1 MNNKALL
8 LSVLVCTGMLLPALV
23 TANPLSAPPEEEEA
37 IVTDRPDFTE
47 SSETVPLHRTQ
58 LEVGYTSALTANT
71 RLHTVGEVLIR
82 VGVTPKTELRFTLN
96 SFAIL
101 NTPGGSTTGFQDLS
115 IGAKWRLTEA
125 QKGYGLFKHP
135 QSALITSFSLPSG
148 SSSFREH
155 TAQTLFKLCLGWELT
170 PKWGMGVNFNYSYVS
185 QAGDRYNQFATSLT
199 LGYSWSKRISTFY
212 EIYGFVPGGFQAG
225 NNTYADTG
233 IAYLVNKDTQFDARV
248 GFGMNGI
255 SRDYFIGAGFS
266 RRF

>member
-1 MNNKALL
+1 MKRQSPLLPLL
-8 LSVLVCTGMLLPALV
+8 LCVGMLCPLVSRAQPPA
-23 TANPLSAPPEEEEA
+23 APTEEEEP

-47 SSETVPLHRTQ
+47 GSETVPFQRTQ
-58 LEVGYTSALTANT
+58 LEVGYTSTLTANS

-101 NTPGGSTTGFQDLS
+101 NTPGGSTTGFQDIF
-115 IGAKWRLTEA
+115 IGAKWKLTEA

-135 QSALITSFSLPSG
+135 QTSLITSFSIPSG

-155 TAQTLFKLCLGWELT
+155 TAQSLFKLCLGWELT
-170 PKWGMGVNFNYSYVS
+170 PKWEMGVNFNYSYVS
-185 QAGDRYNQFATSLT
+185 QGGDRFDQFATSLT
-199 LGYSWSKRISTFY
+199 LGYTWSKRISTFY

-225 NNTYADTG
+225 NNTYTDTG
-233 IAYLVNKDTQFDARV
+233 IAYLVDKNTQLDARI
-248 GFGMNGI
+248 GFGLNGI
-255 SRDYFIGAGFS
+255 GKDYFLGAGFS